1 MDTNKNQL
9 ITNAIIN
16 LEPIPSVDKR
26 LDLRQ
31 YAKIPFG
38 SLSAL
43 GAMFTPFTKNVQ
55 EVVMSGGG
63 TLYRAVDDFGNE
75 VTNLFAKHNGKGY
88 ISNYHNAQGRLA
100 HANMIKV
107 DDISSKVTSLTYN
120 PSALF
125 MGVAIISMQKEMSE
139 IKENQQ
145 QILDFLRDD
154 KRASLR
160 GDILYMG
167 AVIADYQ
174 YNLDSDAY
182 KSTAYIKV
190 QDILQS
196 AEQNVAFYTDR
207 INRLI
212 SGDSVFIVDKSIKHT
227 LSKILDEFVEYR
239 IALYLYGISTF
250 LSVLL
255 VENFNE
261 EYLKSVID
269 RLEDASYQYRELY
282 TRCYNIIE
290 NQTERSLDTRAT
302 SLIADAS
309 KGLGSFV
316 ASLPLI
322 SRSQIDE
329 NLINAHDKINSIKST
344 RNLKLIEQLLSN
356 RDNCIQSFINNL
368 ENINHMHNG
377 STEILFDSKGMYI
390 RIID

>member
-9 ITNAIIN
+9 IANAIMN

-31 YAKIPFG
+31 YAKISFG

-63 TLYRAVDDFGNE
+63 NLYRAVDDFGNE

-88 ISNYHNAQGRLA
+88 ISSYHNAQGDLA
-100 HANMIKV
+100 QANMIKV

-125 MGVAIISMQKEMSE
+125 MGAALISMQKEMSE

-196 AEQNVAFYTDR
+196 SEQNVAFYTDR

-212 SGDSVFIVDKSIKHT
+212 SEDSVFIVDKSIKST
-227 LSKILDEFVEYR
+227 LGKILTEFAEYKT
-239 IALYLYGISTF
+239 ALYLYGISTF

-255 VENFNE
+255 IENFNE
-261 EYLKSVID
+261 EYLESIID
-269 RLEDASYQYRELY
+269 RLENASYQYRELY
-282 TRCYNIIE
+282 TKCYNIIE
-290 NQTERSLDTRAT
+290 SQTKKSLDTRAAG
-302 SLIADAS
+302 LIADAS
-309 KGLGSFV
+309 KNLGNFI
-316 ASLPLI
+316 ANLPLI
-322 SRSQIDE
+322 SRSQIGE
-329 NLINAHDKINSIKST
+329 TLIKTHNKINSIKST
-344 RNLKLIEQLLSN
+344 QNSQLTERLLAN
-356 RDNCIQSFINNL
+356 RDNGIQVFINNL
-368 ENINHMHNG
+368 KNINRLYNCP
-377 STEILFDSKGMYI
+377 TEILFDTEGMYI
-390 RIID
+390 KTID